1 MPSAPIVHRSRSTGW
16 RFVVIAVV
24 ALGVFML
31 CASVLVATTS
41 RSGSVTE
48 ISASAEPTM
57 QGAKVSIRGKGWP
70 VRTAI
75 ALSASAPPG
84 ATAELDFGTVQTD
97 AQGEFR
103 ATKLSKCTTRTPTD
117 TSTWVHVK
125 AQAGEA
131 RATTRISAAAWL
143 CMTS

>member
-1 MPSAPIVHRSRSTGW
+1 MHRSRPTGW

-24 ALGVFML
+24 ALGVFLL

-41 RSGSVTE
+41 RSGGLTE

-70 VRTAI
+70 AKTAV

-84 ATAELDFGTVQTD
+84 ATADLDFGSVQSD
-97 AQGEFR
+97 ADGEFR

-125 AQAGEA
+125 AQAGEVKA
-131 RATTRISAAAWL
+131 SVRIGSAAWL

>member
-1 MPSAPIVHRSRSTGW
+1 MPSAQPIHRSRPTGW

-24 ALGVFML
+24 ALGVFLL

-41 RSGSVTE
+41 RPGSQAG

-70 VRTAI
+70 AKTAVV
-75 ALSASAPPG
+75 LSASAPPG
-84 ATAELDFGTVQTD
+84 ATTDLDFGTVQSD
-97 AQGEFR
+97 ASGEFR

-117 TSTWVHVK
+117 TSALVYVK
-125 AQAGEA
+125 AKAGEA
-131 RATTRISAAAWL
+131 EATARISAAAWL
-143 CMTS
+143 CMAP